1 MGQHQRRTDHAD
13 RLTVL
18 VTGGT
23 GFIGSHTVA
32 ALRRRGHDVRVLARR
47 PEKVAPTLRPLGV
60 DVPEVEIAP
69 GDMTD
74 ADAVAR
80 ALKGCDAVVHAA
92 AEIGVAGGSGPG
104 GGANVDGVRE
114 VVGQAVAAGL
124 DPIIYTSTIAV
135 YLPSDDPVITVA
147 SKLAEPMSA
156 YGRAKRDAELL
167 VRAWQDD
174 GAPVTSFVIAGVYG
188 PQSPHLDGS
197 FAALKGALE
206 TFMVVTDGG
215 MGVVDVRDL
224 SDLLAAAIEPGRGPR
239 RYLAGG
245 NFLTW
250 AEWTATLSEAVGR
263 EVTAQPM
270 SGQEMID
277 LGRQLDEMRERGP
290 VDIPLSEEAA
300 VIMAAGVPIDDA
312 ATLADL
318 GGSWRPAAETFRDAV
333 GWLVAEGHL
342 PAPK

>member
-1 MGQHQRRTDHAD
+1 MR
-13 RLTVL
+13 VL

-32 ALRRRGHDVRVLARR
+32 ALRRRGHDVRLLARR
-47 PEKVAPTLRPLGV
+47 PERVEPILRPLGV
-60 DVPEVEIAP
+60 VSGEVEVAE

-74 ADAVAR
+74 PDAVAR
-80 ALKGCDAVVHAA
+80 GLEGCDAVVHAA

-104 GGANVDGVRE
+104 GAANVEGVKQ

-135 YLPSDDPVITVA
+135 YLPSADPVITVD
-147 SKLAEPMSA
+147 SQLAEPLSA

-167 VRAWQDD
+167 VRDWQDD
-174 GAPVTSFVIAGVYG
+174 GAPVASFVIAGVYG
-188 PQSPHLDGS
+188 PHSPHLDGS
-197 FAALKGALE
+197 FAALIGALG

-224 SDLLAAAIEPGRGPR
+224 ADLLAAAVEPGRGPR

-250 AEWTATLSEAVGR
+250 AEWTETLSQAVGR

-270 SGQEMID
+270 SSDEMVA
-277 LGRQLDEMRERGP
+277 LGRQLDEMRKTEP

-318 GGSWRPAAETFRDAV
+318 GGSWRPAVETFRDAV